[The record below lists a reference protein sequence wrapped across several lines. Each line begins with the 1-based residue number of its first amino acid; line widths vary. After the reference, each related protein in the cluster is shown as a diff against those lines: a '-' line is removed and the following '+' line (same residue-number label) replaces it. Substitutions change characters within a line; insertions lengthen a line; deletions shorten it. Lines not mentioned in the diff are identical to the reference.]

1 VNTSP
6 DANPETGGA
15 LQPDR
20 ASLLLVGA
28 ATSIALALCFVAG
41 FASLAH
47 LWSNNEFYAHAYAI
61 PFVVA
66 YFVYESRRDV
76 AAALRRLRPP
86 VFGSFV
92 VLGVGFVLAA
102 AVIGDAGFLA
112 GIGIPV
118 LLGATL
124 YAVGGS
130 ALLRSLLLPLAFL
143 ALMVPPP
150 GFLQD
155 SLLVELKLLV
165 TDAAVGLLQFGGASV
180 LAEGNQI
187 VLPAGTLFV
196 ADACSGLTSIVTMLP
211 ISCIVAY
218 FMSRGIW
225 RRAVVV
231 ASVAPLAM
239 AANIVRVTVTAIVA
253 SRFGIE
259 YAQGS
264 LHESF
269 GLATYVIG
277 TLALIAVARVMR

>member
-1 VNTSP
+1 
-6 DANPETGGA
+6 
-15 LQPDR
+15 L
-20 ASLLLVGA
+20 
-28 ATSIALALCFVAG
+28 FVA
-41 FASLAH
+41 
-47 LWSNNEFYAHAYAI
+47 
-61 PFVVA
+61 V
-66 YFVYESRRDV
+66 
-76 AAALRRLRPP
+76 
-86 VFGSFV
+86 
-92 VLGVGFVLAA
+92 

-150 GFLQD
+150 AFLQD
-155 SLLVELKLLV
+155 AVLVELKLLV

-187 VLPAGTLFV
+187 VIPAGSLFV

-277 TLALIAVARVMR
+277 TLALIAVARVVR